1 MAILSGIFRVG
12 RDAEL
17 RYTAGGDAVLSIAVV
32 YNYGRKK
39 EDGNRPSQW
48 VDVALWGKR
57 ATSLQPYITKGS
69 QISLV
74 IQDPHVETYQTKDGR
89 EGHRFTGQILDVE
102 LVGGA
107 QARPAETRQAPSQ
120 SSNRQAKD
128 DYDFDDTLPF

>member
-17 RYTAGGDAVLSIAVV
+17 RYTTSGDAVLSIAVV

-74 IQDPHVETYQTKDGR
+74 IQDPHIETYQTKDGR

-102 LVGGA
+102 LIGGS
-107 QARPAETRQAPSQ
+107 QNRPPEAKSAPSQ

-128 DYDFDDTLPF
+128 DDFFDTSIPF